1 MLAGWRYSATIGEM
15 KVVAVALSLLGL
27 LALAAAC
34 GGKVPV
40 ADSARELDGR
50 HCTSHQDCASG
61 HCASSG
67 RCG

>member
-1 MLAGWRYSATIGEM
+1 M
-15 KVVAVALSLLGL
+15 KIAAVALWLLTL
-27 LALAAAC
+27 TASC

-40 ADSARELDGR
+40 ADSAREADGR

-61 HCASSG
+61 FCQSNG